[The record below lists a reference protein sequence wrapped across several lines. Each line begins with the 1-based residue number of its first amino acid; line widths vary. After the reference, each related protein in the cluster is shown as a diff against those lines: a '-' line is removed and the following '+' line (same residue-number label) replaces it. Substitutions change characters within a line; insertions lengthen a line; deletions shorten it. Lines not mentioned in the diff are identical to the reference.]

1 MFIRE
6 KSFQS
11 LINNDDSYYK
21 YLLALRENDK
31 KEKKRQEDLMSI
43 EKKYQDLLQVVQEL
57 VKEKEVSK

>member
-1 MFIRE
+1 MFVRE

-31 KEKKRQEDLMSI
+31 KEKKRQEDLLAI

>member
-11 LINNDDSYYK
+11 LINNDDSYFK